1 MSEAHCATLGAMRRN
16 ALRYASL
23 IAPYNFYNSK
33 NSKPQHPQPPPH
45 IDQRG
50 DRSGGDR
57 AAVIVRGRE
66 AHGARLRIVMVAVAG
81 QLDRDAAQV
90 GLVKQMTR
98 QLRAGAGQIRPL
110 RTVARHDTLHPELRA
125 EQEREEGK

>member
-50 DRSGGDR
+50 ERGGDVGVGR
-57 AAVIVRGRE
+57 GGEHAARGRKIAGDKIAPARERRQRLAE
-66 AHGARLRIVMVAVAG
+66 ARVE
-81 QLDRDAAQV
+81 LDRQRYEV
-90 GLVKQMTR
+90 
-98 QLRAGAGQIRPL
+98 
-110 RTVARHDTLHPELRA
+110 
-125 EQEREEGK
+125 